1 MATPLCPKNC
11 PAGPYLSLFLYLLLY
26 FSTFFK
32 TSLSSPYPSSSL
44 FFSQVLPLASL
55 SLPPSLP
62 FPLLLLIKKKKK
74 KNHSKNAK
82 NALIPQGPQSSTKGW
97 FFRLLWWPPSCPPPL
112 TGCGLILMTGRA
124 NWGIS
129 HVVGQGGG
137 WEGRSWMQ
145 EVEDKLFQIFPN
157 FGLSSGR
164 KTNCLLDITKP
175 KEFYQIGRKD
185 VGWQSG

>member
-32 TSLSSPYPSSSL
+32 TSLSSPYPPSSL

-74 KNHSKNAK
+74 KIILKTPKMHSSPKD
-82 NALIPQGPQSSTKGW
+82 
-97 FFRLLWWPPSCPPPL
+97 PSPAQ
-112 TGCGLILMTGRA
+112 RA
-124 NWGIS
+124 G
-129 HVVGQGGG
+129 
-137 WEGRSWMQ
+137 
-145 EVEDKLFQIFPN
+145 
-157 FGLSSGR
+157 SSG
-164 KTNCLLDITKP
+164 
-175 KEFYQIGRKD
+175 F
-185 VGWQSG
+185 SGGLPLAHRL